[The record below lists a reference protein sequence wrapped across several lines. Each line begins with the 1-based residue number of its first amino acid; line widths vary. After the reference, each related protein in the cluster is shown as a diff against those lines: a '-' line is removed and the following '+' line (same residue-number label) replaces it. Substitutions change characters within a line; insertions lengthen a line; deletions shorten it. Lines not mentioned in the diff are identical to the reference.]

1 MIDWVF
7 IAYFKIVMR
16 LIFLSGANVPRS
28 TTIILYYL
36 FNILFGFFWP
46 PLNAILYLLKKK
58 GVRYTMFRILIAE
71 DDPSTARL
79 LSAILKRDGYE
90 PLTAADGV
98 EALEMLDHNHIDL
111 LLCDVMMPRMDG
123 FALTKAI
130 RDSGCM
136 LPILMLTAKDMP
148 QDKHTGFIVGTDD
161 YMTKP
166 PDRQE
171 LLLRI
176 RALLRRAR
184 IVDEH
189 KITVG
194 DVELDYD
201 THTVRRGHDAQ
212 VLPPKEFNL
221 LYKLLAYPEKTFTR
235 LELLDEIWG
244 MDSES
249 DDKTV
254 NVHINRLRTR
264 FYDWPEFE
272 IQTVRGIGYRAVK
285 KV

>member
-1 MIDWVF
+1 MMPKMDGYELVRSIRESGSSIPIMMITAKDAF
-7 IAYFKIVMR
+7 DDMR
-16 LIFLSGANVPRS
+16 LGFLSGS
-28 TTIILYYL
+28 
-36 FNILFGFFWP
+36 
-46 PLNAILYLLKKK
+46 
-58 GVRYTMFRILIAE
+58 
-71 DDPSTARL
+71 
-79 LSAILKRDGYE
+79 
-90 PLTAADGV
+90 
-98 EALEMLDHNHIDL
+98 
-111 LLCDVMMPRMDG
+111 
-123 FALTKAI
+123 
-130 RDSGCM
+130 
-136 LPILMLTAKDMP
+136 
-148 QDKHTGFIVGTDD
+148 DD
-161 YMTKP
+161 YMVKP
-166 PDRQE
+166 INIGE
-171 LLLRI
+171 MVLRVS
-176 RALLRRAR
+176 ALLRRAR

-189 KITVG
+189 RITIG

-221 LYKLLAYPEKTFTR
+221 LYKLLAYPERTFTR

-272 IQTVRGIGYRAVK
+272 IQTIRGIGYRAIK

>member
-1 MIDWVF
+1 
-7 IAYFKIVMR
+7 
-16 LIFLSGANVPRS
+16 
-28 TTIILYYL
+28 
-36 FNILFGFFWP
+36 
-46 PLNAILYLLKKK
+46 
-58 GVRYTMFRILIAE
+58 MFRILIAE

-90 PLTAADGV
+90 PLVAADGV
-98 EALEMLDHNHIDL
+98 EALEMLDHNQIDL

-130 RDSGCM
+130 RDSGSM
-136 LPILMLTAKDMP
+136 LPILMLTAKALP
-148 QDKHTGFIVGTDD
+148 EDKHTGFIVGTDD

-194 DVELDYD
+194 DVVLDYD
-201 THTVRRGHDAQ
+201 TRTVRRGREAL

-221 LYKLLAYPEKTFTR
+221 LYKLLAYPERTFTR

-272 IQTVRGIGYRAVK
+272 IQTVRGLGYRAVK

>member
-1 MIDWVF
+1 
-7 IAYFKIVMR
+7 
-16 LIFLSGANVPRS
+16 
-28 TTIILYYL
+28 
-36 FNILFGFFWP
+36 
-46 PLNAILYLLKKK
+46 
-58 GVRYTMFRILIAE
+58 MFRILIAE

-79 LSAILKRDGYE
+79 LCAIVKRAGYE
-90 PLTAADGV
+90 PLIAADGV
-98 EALEMLDHNHIDL
+98 QALEMLDHNHIDL

-123 FALTKAI
+123 FTLTRTI
-130 RDSGCM
+130 RESGSM

-148 QDKHTGFIVGTDD
+148 QDKHMGFIVGTDD

-171 LLLRI
+171 LVLRI
-176 RALLRRAR
+176 KALLRRAR

-189 KITVG
+189 KITIG
-194 DVELDYD
+194 DVEMDY
-201 THTVRRGHDAQ
+201 
-212 VLPPKEFNL
+212 E
-221 LYKLLAYPEKTFTR
+221 TFTR

-272 IQTVRGIGYRAVK
+272 IQTIRGIGYRAIK

>member
-1 MIDWVF
+1 
-7 IAYFKIVMR
+7 
-16 LIFLSGANVPRS
+16 
-28 TTIILYYL
+28 
-36 FNILFGFFWP
+36 
-46 PLNAILYLLKKK
+46 
-58 GVRYTMFRILIAE
+58 MFRILIAE

-79 LSAILKRDGYE
+79 LCAIVKRAGYE
-90 PLTAADGV
+90 PLIAADGV
-98 EALEMLDHNHIDL
+98 QALEMLDHNHIDL

-123 FALTKAI
+123 FTLTRTI
-130 RDSGCM
+130 RESGSM

-171 LLLRI
+171 LVLRI
-176 RALLRRAR
+176 KALLRR
-184 IVDEH
+184 
-189 KITVG
+189 
-194 DVELDYD
+194 
-201 THTVRRGHDAQ
+201 
-212 VLPPKEFNL
+212 
-221 LYKLLAYPEKTFTR
+221 LYKLLAYPERTFTR

-272 IQTVRGIGYRAVK
+272 IQTIRGIGYRAIK

>member
-1 MIDWVF
+1 
-7 IAYFKIVMR
+7 
-16 LIFLSGANVPRS
+16 
-28 TTIILYYL
+28 
-36 FNILFGFFWP
+36 
-46 PLNAILYLLKKK
+46 
-58 GVRYTMFRILIAE
+58 MFRILIAE

-79 LSAILKRDGYE
+79 LTAILKREGFE

-98 EALEMLDHNHIDL
+98 QALEMLDHNHIDL

-130 RDSGCM
+130 RDSGSM

-171 LLLRI
+171 LVLRI

-189 KITVG
+189 KITIG
-194 DVELDYD
+194 EVELDYD
-201 THTVRRGHDAQ
+201 THTVRRGHEAQ

-272 IQTVRGIGYRAVK
+272 IQTIRGIGYRAIK

>member
-1 MIDWVF
+1 
-7 IAYFKIVMR
+7 MR
-16 LIFLSGANVPRS
+16 LLTCAKLKHQF
-28 TTIILYYL
+28 TIIC
-36 FNILFGFFWP
+36 
-46 PLNAILYLLKKK
+46 AK
-58 GVRYTMFRILIAE
+58 
-71 DDPSTARL
+71 
-79 LSAILKRDGYE
+79 
-90 PLTAADGV
+90 DGV
-98 EALEMLDHNHIDL
+98 EALELLERQPVDL
-111 LLCDVMMPRMDG
+111 IIADVMMPRMDG
-123 FALTKAI
+123 FTLTRTI
-130 RDSGCM
+130 RESGSM

-171 LLLRI
+171 LVLRI
-176 RALLRRAR
+176 KALLRRAR

-189 KITVG
+189 RITIG

-221 LYKLLAYPEKTFTR
+221 LYKLLAYPERTFTR

-272 IQTVRGIGYRAVK
+272 IQTIRGIGYRAIK

>member
-1 MIDWVF
+1 M
-7 IAYFKIVMR
+7 AIV
-16 LIFLSGANVPRS
+16 
-28 TTIILYYL
+28 
-36 FNILFGFFWP
+36 
-46 PLNAILYLLKKK
+46 
-58 GVRYTMFRILIAE
+58 LIAE
-71 DDPSTARL
+71 DEYLVRVGLRTCLDWERHGFIL
-79 LSAILKRDGYE
+79 LDDAVNGEDAYQKILRHRPD
-90 PLTAADGV
+90 
-98 EALEMLDHNHIDL
+98 IL
-111 LLCDVMMPRMDG
+111 LLDIKMPRMDG

-130 RDSGCM
+130 RESGSM

-171 LLLRI
+171 LVLRI
-176 RALLRRAR
+176 KALLRRAR

-189 KITVG
+189 KITIG

-221 LYKLLAYPEKTFTR
+221 LYKLLAYPERTFTR

-272 IQTVRGIGYRAVK
+272 IQTIRGIGYRAIK